1 MDEMRR
7 EVILLI
13 SLQLAIVAVSP
24 VISDQDITGYED
36 SRHRLTN

>member
-13 SLQLAIVAVSP
+13 SLQLAIVAVSSA
-24 VISDQDITGYED
+24 ISGQDITGHEY